1 LTWKD
6 LKRFISDNNF
16 NNEVKEEQEEIKV
29 QSAGPFRIFK
39 DLPFWISDIE
49 EHKTYTIYIV
59 IINTK

>member
-1 LTWKD
+1 
-6 LKRFISDNNF
+6 
-16 NNEVKEEQEEIKV
+16 VKEEQEEIKV
-29 QSAGPFRIFK
+29 QSAGPFRIK